1 MNYVTGNVIKEFRE
15 KKQLTQ
21 KELAEKLCVSEKT
34 VSKWETN
41 KGLPDIG
48 ILEDLS
54 KSLGVSIAELLTG
67 EVRANENISANMKKQ
82 AFYVCPVCGNVI
94 QAIGQGT
101 YSCCGITLPVLE
113 VEEADKKHEMK
124 LEIINHEYYVSF
136 EHPMTK
142 EHYISFIAYVTSDT
156 TEMKKLYPEQNA
168 EVSFRRKGHGFIY
181 AYCNRHGLLRWVV

>member
-1 MNYVTGNVIKEFRE
+1 MNYVTGNVIKELRE

-21 KELAEKLCVSEKT
+21 KELAQKLSVSEKT

-54 KSLGVSIAELLTG
+54 KNLGVSIAELLTG
-67 EVRANENISANMKKQ
+67 EVRENKNLSANMKKQ
-82 AFYVCPVCGNVI
+82 VFYVCPICGNVI
-94 QAIGQGT
+94 QSIGQGA

-113 VEEADKKHEMK
+113 IEETDKEHEMK
-124 LEIINHEYYVSF
+124 LEIIDGEYYVSF
-136 EHPMTK
+136 EHSMTK

-156 TEMKKLYPEQNA
+156 TEIKKMYPEQA
-168 EVSFRRKGHGFIY
+168 PEARFRRKGHGFIY
-181 AYCNRHGLLRWVV
+181 AYCNRHGLLRWQV